1 MKHWWVVVRRII
13 SMTMEIWWGMIL
25 MIEEIYHE
33 YVCGRSDGV
42 L

>member
-1 MKHWWVVVRRII
+1 
-13 SMTMEIWWGMIL
+13 MTMEIGRELIL
-25 MIEEIYHE
+25 KIEEIYHE